1 MFPTAFKFSEKYQ
14 LKLEAEVRNLF
25 NQNAVLARV
34 TQMQRSNS
42 AAITSAMVSE
52 KDFFTKGYNPANF
65 IGTGKAIAIAPTYG
79 LPAAVNRYRGGGSY
93 DSTLSSAFYAANPN
107 FGAYQEGRGL
117 RLGLRFVVLT
127 TPDRSSESQDRP
139 RGCSWLFFCKVGR
152 QWRHPPSEAASR
164 CWLRLR
170 FFRPV
175 ARRSKQW
182 L

>member
-1 MFPTAFKFSEKYQ
+1 MSGTPDTTFVNYITGPTTPYGRGDLGRTSPYVQTDLRISHAFKFSEKYQ
-14 LKLEAEVRNLF
+14 LKLEAEVRNLL

-65 IGTGKAIAIAPTYG
+65 IGNGKAIAIAPTYG

-117 RLGLRFVVLT
+117 RLGLRFV
-127 TPDRSSESQDRP
+127 
-139 RGCSWLFFCKVGR
+139 F
-152 QWRHPPSEAASR
+152 
-164 CWLRLR
+164 
-170 FFRPV
+170 
-175 ARRSKQW
+175 
-182 L
+182 